1 MLVFASASALLL
13 ARARSVAVAKRCRRA
28 VVLSQAMLSR
38 AGEEIRNGN
47 LVAFP
52 TETVYGLGA
61 SALNPQ
67 ACRDVFHTK
76 GRPLTDPLIVHVTSR
91 EWAKQLLDL
100 TPKQEEV
107 FDLLS
112 LAFWPGPLTI
122 VSKASLA
129 YFQHRDTIN
138 VLSASTGQIGV
149 RIPSHPVARQ
159 LIDFARVPIAA
170 PSANRFGHVSPTSAQ
185 HVVDDLGEFPIFV
198 VDSGDQV
205 DCAVGIESTV
215 VGLGEEGDSV
225 TLFRRGGVSE
235 SALAN
240 ALRGVAKIKL
250 SPSLS
255 SRDTSNNDATAQVAP
270 GQLLTHYSPDNVECF
285 LWQHGL
291 VEATLPFPLGETVI
305 VDFNGAMREHAAR
318 ALAYKDLS
326 PTGDVA
332 QACHDV
338 FHVLR
343 WTETVLGARAV
354 VLPDVSAG
362 TPVALG
368 LDGALDDRLFRAASG
383 KRVGR
388 ITA

>member
-1 MLVFASASALLL
+1 MLVFASASVLLL
-13 ARARSVAVAKRCRRA
+13 ARARSVASARKGGRA
-28 VVLSQAMLSR
+28 VVLSQAMLAR

-67 ACRDVFHTK
+67 ACRDVFRTK

-91 EWAKQLLDL
+91 EWARQLLEL
-100 TPKQEEV
+100 TRKQEAV

-122 VSKASLA
+122 VSRASLE

-159 LIDFARVPIAA
+159 LIDFAGVPIAA

-185 HVVDDLGEFPIFV
+185 HVVDDLGDFPIFV
-198 VDSGDQV
+198 VDSGDAV

-215 VGLGEEGDSV
+215 VGLGEEGDSI

-235 SALAN
+235 SALAG
-240 ALRGVAKIKL
+240 ALRGAATIKL

-255 SRDTSNNDATAQVAP
+255 SRDSSSSSNDATAQVAP

-285 LWQHGL
+285 LWQRGL
-291 VEATLPFPLGETVI
+291 VEASLPFALGETVI
-305 VDFNGAMREHAAR
+305 VDFNGALREHAAL

-354 VLPDVSAG
+354 VLPDVLVEKVG
-362 TPVALG
+362 GLG
-368 LDGALDDRLFRAASG
+368 GALDDRLFRAASG